1 MMDSRDRKIF
11 TRVCA
16 LGALSACLWHF
27 SGNASTRNRAQAG
40 RQIPISTQ
48 QLPPT
53 NGKAAV
59 ELKCGDAE
67 LSAPNKI
74 ENFPC
79 SVVNNTSKRI
89 SAMSVAYS
97 ITVEDGGGESSH
109 TEALTLDTFIHPDLR
124 EERKDN
130 LIPPGAERPFRPL
143 PTSFDDAVVK
153 AISMQVDYVEF
164 EDGSSLGPNESGS
177 RIIDGIREGAA
188 KYRNW
193 LMGKYN
199 SSGKSA
205 GAMTSLI
212 QDDPLPE
219 DELGIKSAAQEQGA
233 VIYRNFLRDSY
244 GAKGLEHLSKF
255 LERKASAEDKWGG
268 KR

>member
-1 MMDSRDRKIF
+1 MMDSQNRRIF
-11 TRVCA
+11 SRLCA
-16 LGALSACLWHF
+16 FGVLSTCLWYF
-27 SGNASTRNRAQAG
+27 SGKASTRNYAQTG

-53 NGKAAV
+53 NGKVAV

-67 LSAPNKI
+67 LSAPNEI
-74 ENFPC
+74 EKFPC
-79 SVVNNTSKRI
+79 SVVNNTNKRI

-130 LIPPGAERPFRPL
+130 LIQPRAECPFRPL

-153 AISMQVDYVEF
+153 AISMHVDYVEF

-177 RIIDGIREGAA
+177 RIVEGIREGAA

-233 VIYRNFLRDSY
+233 VIYRNFLRNSY
-244 GAKGLEHLSKF
+244 ETKGLEQLAKF

>member
-1 MMDSRDRKIF
+1 MNSQDRKIF
-11 TRVCA
+11 TRLCA
-16 LGALSACLWHF
+16 LGVLCACLWHF
-27 SGNASTRNRAQAG
+27 SGKASTQNRAQAG
-40 RQIPISTQ
+40 SQIPISTQ
-48 QLPPT
+48 QLPTT
-53 NGKAAV
+53 NGKVAV

-67 LSAPNKI
+67 LSAPDKI

-79 SVVNNTSKRI
+79 SVVNNTNKRI

-130 LIPPGAERPFRPL
+130 LIKPRAERPFRPL
-143 PTSFDDAVVK
+143 PTSFGDAVVK
-153 AISMQVDYVEF
+153 AISMHVDYVEF
-164 EDGSSLGPNESGS
+164 EDNSSLGPNESGS
-177 RIIDGIREGAA
+177 RIIGDIREGAA
-188 KYRNW
+188 KYSTW

-199 SSGKSA
+199 SSGKSVS
-205 GAMTSLI
+205 AMTSLI

-219 DELGIKSAAQEQGA
+219 GELGIKSAAQEQGA

-244 GAKGLEHLSKF
+244 ETKGLEHLAKF
-255 LERKASAEDKWGG
+255 LERKASSEK
-268 KR
+268 K